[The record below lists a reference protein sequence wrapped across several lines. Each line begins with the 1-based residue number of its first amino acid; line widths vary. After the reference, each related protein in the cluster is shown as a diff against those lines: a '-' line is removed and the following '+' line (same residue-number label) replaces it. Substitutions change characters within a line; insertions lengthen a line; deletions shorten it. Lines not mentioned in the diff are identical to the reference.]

1 MSIKLI
7 LRRFQINILIASSI
21 DEDAISQLSLE
32 HNVRC
37 EFNASENKLISL
49 IQDQDVLIFRSGVQ
63 ISRQVLESGKKLRLI
78 LRAGSGVDNINLEAV
93 KDLNLHLIRIPQPG
107 AKAVAEL
114 TFALMLALSREL
126 LRADSSTRKGEWLKY
141 QLSGYLLTGKVLGII
156 GVGNIGSRVGNLGSS
171 WGMEVI
177 GYDIIETP
185 NFRNDLLNKG
195 IKSVEFEEVLSRA
208 DYISLHV
215 PLTEDTRNMIGE
227 KELGEM
233 KPGSY
238 LINIARGGIVNERA
252 LYQELTTEN
261 RLRGAG
267 LDVHELEGE
276 GNISPLAD
284 LPNVVLTPHIGAMTI
299 DSQKEIGTRIL
310 SAINEFSNSRKQ

>member
-156 GVGNIGSRVGNLGSS
+156 GVGNIGSRVGNLGSN
-171 WGMEVI
+171 WGMKVI
-177 GYDIIETP
+177 GYDIIDTP
-185 NFRNDLLNKG
+185 DFRDGLINKG

-208 DYISLHV
+208 DYLSLHV
-215 PLTEDTRNMIGE
+215 PLAKDTRNMIGE